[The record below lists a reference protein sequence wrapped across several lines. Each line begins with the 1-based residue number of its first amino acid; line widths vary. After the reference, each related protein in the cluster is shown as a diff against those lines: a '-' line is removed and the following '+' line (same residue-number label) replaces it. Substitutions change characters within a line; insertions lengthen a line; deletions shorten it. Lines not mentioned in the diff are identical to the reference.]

1 MISKKLIF
9 FTSLSCLLAA
19 FLGFT
24 WYGVEKGAEGIKELA
39 PFNGKENT
47 SLSSKDGII
56 YIYTPVGGN
65 LQKEEV
71 TVKTT
76 MSKDEI
82 LQTAVQSVISNLQ
95 SKKILKTSE
104 GYKFKVYLEDRDVY
118 LDLSS
123 NTLSHVGDAK
133 EELLVVYSFVN
144 TICNLGGVVD
154 RVKFLIDG
162 KSVEKVKYINLM
174 KFYQKNMEI

>member
-1 MISKKLIF
+1 MSKKLIF

-24 WYGVEKGAEGIKELA
+24 WYGVEKGADGIKELA
-39 PFNGKENT
+39 PLSGKENM
-47 SLSSKDGII
+47 SSSNKEGII
-56 YIYTPVGGN
+56 YIYTPMGGK
-65 LQKEEV
+65 LQKEEI

-82 LQTAVQSVISNLQ
+82 LQTAIQNVINNLQ

-104 GYKFKVYLEDRDVY
+104 VYKFKVYLEDRDVY

-123 NTLSHVGDAK
+123 NILSHVGDAK
-133 EELLVVYSFVN
+133 EELLIIYSFVN
-144 TICNLGGVVD
+144 TICNLGGVD

-162 KSVEKVKYINLM
+162 KSVERVKYINLT
-174 KFYQKNMEI
+174 KFYEKNMEM